1 MKGVYEKMQFG
12 IEYRPKTFK
21 EFIGNHNVIHSVQN
35 AITKGT
41 LGNAICI
48 VGGSGLGKSTLAR
61 LIASTL
67 NSEHEVFD
75 ENGMREPDLECSAV
89 KDINEQRFNRS
100 VTCYNGGD
108 LSVDKMR
115 EINES
120 LSYDSM
126 IDKNTILIIE
136 ESQMINNTALKQLL
150 TILEA
155 NRPNTYV
162 IMTSTDTKKFSNSFG
177 SDNSNQERNALRSR
191 LSMYKLSPITTD
203 EISQYLFELF
213 TTKIDPN
220 GDMGDGILELI
231 PYIASNSKQNIRQA
245 INDLSVAI
253 DSECKTKEE
262 LIQLLN
268 YTDDEK
274 ESEYVISMLYKD
286 KTILKFIQE
295 NKDISENFNY
305 WYSIISRN
313 ALRDMLGEPFDSV
326 WLEKNYS
333 KMKASGN
340 LLALYD
346 VFNRTQQLCSAY
358 FNSNVFISMLY
369 EYYCGNNHNPKRLV
383 ENASSIQQT
392 TETTPTVVKKVKKI
406 VS

>member
-1 MKGVYEKMQFG
+1 MQFG
-12 IEYRPKTFK
+12 IKYRPKTFK

-67 NSEHEVFD
+67 NSEHEIFD
-75 ENGMREPDLECSAV
+75 ENEMREPDLECSAV

-108 LSVDKMR
+108 LTVDKMR
-115 EINES
+115 EINEN
-120 LSYDSM
+120 LSFDSM

-155 NRPNTYV
+155 NRPNTYI

-220 GDMGDGILELI
+220 DDMGDGILELI

-274 ESEYVISMLYKD
+274 ESDMVISLLYKD
-286 KTILKFIQE
+286 KTALKYINESQDVE
-295 NKDISENFNY
+295 SNFNY
-305 WYSIISRN
+305 WYKILSNN
-313 ALRDMLGEPFDSV
+313 ALRDMLNEPFESA
-326 WLEKNYS
+326 WKEKAYK
-333 KMKASGN
+333 KMVQSGN
-340 LLALYD
+340 LLSLYE
-346 VFNRTQQLCSAY
+346 VFNKTQQLTGSY
-358 FNSNVFISMLY
+358 FNPNVFISMLY
-369 EYYCGNNHNPKRLV
+369 EYYNGKNVPKRLI
-383 ENASSIQQT
+383 ES
-392 TETTPTVVKKVKKI
+392 TETYVPNQMIETPIVKKVKK
-406 VS
+406 VVKG

>member
-1 MKGVYEKMQFG
+1 MQFG
-12 IEYRPKTFK
+12 IKYRPKTFK

-67 NSEHEVFD
+67 NSEHEIFD
-75 ENGMREPDLECSAV
+75 ENGMREPDLECSPV

-108 LSVDKMR
+108 LTVDKMR

-136 ESQMINNTALKQLL
+136 ESQMINNIALKQLL

-155 NRPNTYV
+155 NRPNTYI

-177 SDNSNQERNALRSR
+177 SDNSNQEKNALRSR

-268 YTDDEK
+268 YIDDEK

-286 KTILKFIQE
+286 KAILKFIQE

-313 ALRDMLGEPFDSV
+313 ALRDMLDEPFESA
-326 WLEKNYS
+326 WKEKSY
-333 KMKASGN
+333 KRMKDSGN
-340 LLALYD
+340 LLALYE
-346 VFNRTQQLCSAY
+346 VFNKTQQLCSNY
-358 FNSNVFISMLY
+358 FNSNTFISMLY
-369 EYYCGNNHNPKRLV
+369 EYYNGKSVPKRLV
-383 ENASSIQQT
+383 EEAKS
-392 TETTPTVVKKVKKI
+392 TESNNVSTDTTVVKKVKKVI
-406 VS
+406 KD